1 MNKQKMIVYKLSE
14 NTKAEM
20 IEYFKDKR
28 RTKTPPYAI
37 FQADEADTVVTLYE
51 SGKVVFQ
58 GISADIDAAM
68 WKEREIFLNPGKKV
82 EDLTKK
88 KEKKKK
94 QVLDKRDY
102 YFINSIGSDE
112 VGTGDYFGPIVVTAT
127 YVSKKDI
134 AFLEDLGVKDSKRMT
149 DDKIIEIAP
158 EIIKKISHK
167 IIILNNEDY
176 NNNYNQDVN
185 MNKIKAVLHNKVL
198 INLLK
203 DNNYQYDMIV
213 MDQFVN
219 QKKYYDYLKGIPTIV
234 KNINFVIKAED
245 RCLSVACASIIS
257 RYIFLKEMKKLS
269 EQLNLRLPK
278 GAGPEVDQIG
288 KEIVNKYG
296 KDKLKEIAKLNF
308 KNTNKIMN

>member
-158 EIIKKISHK
+158 EIIKKIPHK

-234 KNINFVIKAED
+234 KNINFVVKAED

>member
-1 MNKQKMIVYKLSE
+1 ML
-14 NTKAEM
+14 
-20 IEYFKDKR
+20 
-28 RTKTPPYAI
+28 
-37 FQADEADTVVTLYE
+37 
-51 SGKVVFQ
+51 
-58 GISADIDAAM
+58 
-68 WKEREIFLNPGKKV
+68 
-82 EDLTKK
+82 
-88 KEKKKK
+88 
-94 QVLDKRDY
+94 
-102 YFINSIGSDE
+102 
-112 VGTGDYFGPIVVTAT
+112 
-127 YVSKKDI
+127 
-134 AFLEDLGVKDSKRMT
+134 LEDLGVKDSKRMT

-257 RYIFLKEMKKLS
+257 RYIFLKEMK
-269 EQLNLRLPK
+269 N
-278 GAGPEVDQIG
+278 
-288 KEIVNKYG
+288 
-296 KDKLKEIAKLNF
+296 
-308 KNTNKIMN
+308 